1 IHSASFPSL
10 SLPSADL
17 PLYRTPDT
25 VDSLS
30 DYKYRSECNICSLDL
45 HVPYSPLCSS
55 RAQMLEATSG
65 GGRIGF
71 DGPYI
76 SRGCATEEICGIL
89 GRFGKV
95 VFLGDSMIRHIVG
108 ALNVFLRKDLGYG
121 AETNWN
127 FNQQEKNECFYLT
140 QFNVKSC
147 SVQGIF
153 KTADVELHDPRSLVC
168 PAQSVNVFVEEMVR
182 YPIAPEELQ
191 RLSAALGT
199 EKTTKPLAFV
209 YGMNL
214 WNNLDIHATVN
225 FLTALPYLRPT
236 LSGIPPFFPRC
247 SGKEKLDEWEQSQGN
262 RALML
267 YEESIRRIVRER
279 GGMGV
284 LGTWNATIQMKKY
297 DGV

>member
-1 IHSASFPSL
+1 MYSISIPPDAD
-10 SLPSADL
+10 SADL
-17 PLYRTPDT
+17 PLYSTPDT

-30 DYKYRSECNICSLDL
+30 DFKYRSECNISSLDL

-55 RAQMLEATSG
+55 RAQMLEAMSG

-76 SRGCATEEICGIL
+76 PRGC
-89 GRFGKV
+89 
-95 VFLGDSMIRHIVG
+95 DMRHIVG

-121 AETNWN
+121 AVN
-127 FNQQEKNECFYLT
+127 FNQQEKNECFCLT
-140 QFNVKSC
+140 QFNVKTC

-153 KTADVELHDPRSLVC
+153 KKADVELHDPPSLLLTL
-168 PAQSVNVFVEEMVR
+168 FLVR

-209 YGMNL
+209 YGMGL

-225 FLTALPYLRPT
+225 FLTTVENHIIEQLPYFRPT
-236 LSGIPPFFPRC
+236 LSGVPPFFPR
-247 SGKEKLDEWEQSQGN
+247 LFSQGN

-267 YEESIRRIVRER
+267 YEESIRRIVQER
-279 GGMGV
+279 KGMEV
-284 LGTWNATIQMKKY
+284 LGTWNATIQMNKY
-297 DGV
+297 DGVHVGNLLKAMMVMNWLNLLREDI